1 MAIFCEVTLFTVV
14 ALMLAPF
21 GAETVASHQIAL
33 NFSSLV
39 FMLPLSIGVGVT
51 IRVGHSIG
59 EGQPEQA
66 RVAARTGLMLGMAVA
81 AGTAALTVLLREP
94 IASIYT
100 DDLQVITLAATLLFF
115 AAIYQISDSVQ
126 VVAAAACAAT
136 RTPRRFSTSPSSPTG
151 AWGCPPA

>member
-81 AGTAALTVLLREP
+81 AGTAALHRRC
-94 IASIYT
+94 
-100 DDLQVITLAATLLFF
+100 
-115 AAIYQISDSVQ
+115 
-126 VVAAAACAAT
+126 CA
-136 RTPRRFSTSPSSPTG
+136 SPSRASTPMISR
-151 AWGCPPA
+151 